1 MPAIFTAVAGVVAIM
16 TVLFLAGGREGA
28 AVNVD
33 GKIIHGQ
40 IRSREILTLSSDR
53 WEVQLPSKWE
63 IGHLGHVQ
71 MSVEDTHQYELDTDE
86 GAEHWAKLA
95 PKNGMIHLDNNSTAT
110 ISMFHQLRCL
120 DVLRVALVQASRTK
134 APPGPRVRHCL
145 NYIRQMILCRSDLR
159 LENVRDPV
167 IHAVDLTS
175 LHTCQ
180 DWRKVYSA
188 VERNHA
194 SHAQSAP

>member
-1 MPAIFTAVAGVVAIM
+1 MSSNSRRWTRVPAILTAVAGVVAIM
-16 TVLFLAGGREGA
+16 TVLFLTGGRKGGV
-28 AVNVD
+28 VNVD
-33 GKIIHGQ
+33 GY
-40 IRSREILTLSSDR
+40 
-53 WEVQLPSKWE
+53 WEGQLPSKWE

-86 GAEHWAKLA
+86 GADHWAKLA
-95 PKNGMIHLDNNSTAT
+95 PKNGVIHLDNNSTAT

-120 DVLRVALVQASRTK
+120 NVLRVALVQASRTK

-188 VERNHA
+188 VEQNHA